1 MPIMGLR
8 TELKVDRIKP
18 PQNALTFL
26 AESSV
31 EKSAETIIQLIS
43 HS

>member
-26 AESSV
+26 AES
-31 EKSAETIIQLIS
+31 E
-43 HS
+43 